1 MTGRAFRSGLGALL
15 LLASVGSAQA
25 VEPGGWYVAPGAQ
38 AVKLD
43 GWDAGSGAA
52 LTLGWKLPYQHSDTP
67 RSSVALELELADTA
81 GAMTRGSGGNKER
94 ADVRQ
99 AGAYLALNTYMS
111 ERWFHQARLGALI
124 REIRKPGDDN
134 TSGRLGF
141 GLGLGFRATDQL
153 EVLARGEAQFLQAS
167 SDLLGTATLSARWHF

>member
-1 MTGRAFRSGLGALL
+1 MTARALPTGLGALL
-15 LLASVGSAQA
+15 LLATVGSANA
-25 VEPGGWYVAPGAQ
+25 VEPGGWYLAPGAQ
-38 AVKLD
+38 VVELD
-43 GWDAGSGAA
+43 GWDAGSGGA

-67 RSSVALELELADTA
+67 RSSIALELEVADTA
-81 GAMTRGSGGNKER
+81 GAMTRGSGGGEER

-124 REIRKPGDDN
+124 REIRKPDDDE

-141 GLGLGFRATDQL
+141 GLGLGFRATDHL
-153 EVLARGEAQFLQAS
+153 EILARGEVQFLQAS
-167 SDLLGTATLSARWHF
+167 TDLLGTGTLSARWHF